1 MKTYHGKAFLIEARI
16 SSLMFILCHGEHQG
30 PNTLWAK
37 NTGMSS
43 CNINLA
49 AIQDATAE
57 GGCGLPGPGRPA
69 GGWWWKGGDEK
80 QPEAHHGGSLLS
92 TAAGCRPGPC
102 RVPSSWEVQRQPRL
116 SYWRRSPRGGNL
128 HLLAT
133 AIWMPARVANQSL
146 LHFQEHHK
154 VFFPARKAFGA
165 VSWVEAAA

>member
-49 AIQDATAE
+49 AIQDVAAK

-69 GGWWWKGGDEK
+69 GGCDGNGVMKSNPKHATVAHSLPQLPAAVLVPAVPAEPCPELLGG
-80 QPEAHHGGSLLS
+80 
-92 TAAGCRPGPC
+92 
-102 RVPSSWEVQRQPRL
+102 
-116 SYWRRSPRGGNL
+116 
-128 HLLAT
+128 
-133 AIWMPARVANQSL
+133 
-146 LHFQEHHK
+146 
-154 VFFPARKAFGA
+154 
-165 VSWVEAAA
+165 AAAAPTLVLTEIPAWW